1 MSKNTLFLTDG
12 NTKVY
17 EPQLI
22 LDNEDLLKI
31 TQIDE
36 KSPFEDLNHSEKM
49 LLWRNRF
56 GIAKMTSLIPKLF
69 TKKIVPM
76 FPHIKVFNSNDKNN
90 NVLFEIRAKEPRKGF
105 AALPGGFIDADET
118 AEDAAKRECC
128 EEIGADVQNIKY
140 VCSFP
145 NTYEY
150 RGIVYKTCDM
160 FFTAELAG
168 QYDDMETLIKS
179 LKAEESEVTSLVYYK
194 IDSEEDV
201 DLIPIAFDS
210 SKKTLKKWVRERK

>member
-1 MSKNTLFLTDG
+1 MENDFNLC
-12 NTKVY
+12 
-17 EPQLI
+17 
-22 LDNEDLLKI
+22 
-31 TQIDE
+31 
-36 KSPFEDLNHSEKM
+36 
-49 LLWRNRF
+49 
-56 GIAKMTSLIPKLF
+56 PKCGS
-69 TKKIVPM
+69 KKIQNKNNRKWFCPDCQFDLYNNVAAAAGV
-76 FPHIKVFNSNDKNN
+76 IISDKNN

-118 AEDAAKRECC
+118 AEEAAKRECC

-168 QYDDMETLIKS
+168 QYEDMETLIKS